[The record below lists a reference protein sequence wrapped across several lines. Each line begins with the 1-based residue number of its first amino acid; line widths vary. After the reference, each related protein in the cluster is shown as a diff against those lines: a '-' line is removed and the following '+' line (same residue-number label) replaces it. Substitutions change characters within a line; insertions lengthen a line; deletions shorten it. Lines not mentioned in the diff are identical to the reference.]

1 MKYEKIIFEI
11 LRDEKKLSDWRIQRD
26 YAINMNA
33 LYNAEI
39 ITRAMNKAMELRAKI
54 PEILEKYNLS
64 EEVDILDIDHIEK
77 KIKYYE
83 KINSNKATVYK
94 QLREEIV
101 KELYK

>member
-54 PEILEKYNLS
+54 PEILEKYKLS

-83 KINSNKATVYK
+83 ELNSDKATV
-94 QLREEIV
+94 
-101 KELYK
+101 